1 MLNNI
6 IIFFILLL
14 IFLIILRHST
24 DYKEGFFDFPD
35 NDHNTFVQNSKS
47 KFNEL
52 TNTINLTD
60 PALPITQDTS
70 NAFKIA
76 LGGISTKPNSTTYN
90 LGTKNNYFTP
100 TNIPNNF
107 QQAQSCETAGTTCDA
122 FDDPAF
128 AASCGMSFD
137 NKSIGINGK
146 PHIGGLYISPEN
158 RQTQTDAANNVLSTG
173 GAPYDPYK
181 IYQPTFGKAKPGT
194 FSLTKDQCTV
204 VKEKIDCAAKQTFN
218 SPNCTQC
225 YTSQNFARVGP
236 ETGKIPS
243 ILYLFGSGNV
253 TVSSQNNI
261 IMLPINDL
269 DSTNPMTV
277 AIPADAEGTVFSIV
291 VQQPNNIPLPYVA
304 GYIEGQT
311 PRGTFKLDL
320 FNLVESD
327 QVSKVKPKLN
337 GSITINGFRCLSM
350 IPGSGQTYLNLA
362 CLMPFSFLSM
372 YDGDA
377 LTCDNGPIITQ
388 AASATFLES
397 DPCFGKANKPGDY
410 KLECLQER
418 WIELGGTQQGTG
430 YPSNKTSADAIQRD
444 VNGNPLDIDTIVNNL
459 APKMTSA
466 STGQDANGKNLSIA
480 DWDTVSMF
488 ATGIPINTPCD
499 GPTSTNGPLTKECL
513 QYLYLNQGIN
523 SHIGSTYTLN
533 ASSMASM
540 KGQNTANTYCQPG
553 TSIDPSTPAGLK
565 FAQSIGGI
573 NAVKQSYD
581 QINRLANDNTQS
593 NIKRSTAI
601 NQCYGVSLDVMASGN
616 TTGPTQTFAVGPSY
630 NYTKAQAQG
639 ICSQYGA
646 QVATTAQLQDAQ
658 TKGADWCFTGWVSDS
673 NTAMYPITT
682 SIGSGCGNGNTGV
695 INYNPPNNIAG
706 VNCYGPKPG
715 IDNYPAGTIMPF
727 NQSSWDYNPNAS
739 TAPSAP
745 SAPSP
750 QGVFTVLGGP
760 VSGGYN
766 MWYSDT
772 NLTKSN
778 MNWTQKPGTLATIAL
793 APNGTMWGTWGTGS
807 TNAIY
812 YSSDYKAN
820 TKWIGIP
827 GSLRQISTD
836 GVNVVGTNS
845 NNQAFTAT
853 YGQAFLGQWVQLPS
867 LLTKIVT
874 YNGQYYC
881 LGLNKQIF
889 YLTSPSSQWIQT
901 LSSGLFIDIAMDNG
915 VVLLIG
921 TDNVLYYADSQLY
934 TPGGTV
940 RQVPNQ
946 SVKFNAISLSNGS
959 IYAIDVSG
967 QPWYTSNYKSGN
979 LIKVVGGGE
988 FYPSHRV
995 TTP

>member
-1 MLNNI
+1 MLNSI
-6 IIFFILLL
+6 IIFFILLI
-14 IFLIILRHST
+14 IFSIILHYSK

-35 NDHNTFVQNSKS
+35 TTHNTFVQNSQS

-60 PALPITQDTS
+60 PVLPITQDTS
-70 NAFKIA
+70 DAFKIA
-76 LGGISTKPNSTTYN
+76 LGGISTKPNSTTYT
-90 LGTKNNYFTP
+90 LGSKNNYFTP
-100 TNIPNNF
+100 DNIPNNF
-107 QQAQSCETAGTTCDA
+107 QQAQSCEAAGTTCDA
-122 FDDPAF
+122 FDDPIF
-128 AASCGMSFD
+128 AANCGMSFD

-158 RQTQTDAANNVLSTG
+158 RQIQTDAANNVLSTG

-181 IYQPTFGKAKPGT
+181 VYQPTFGKAKPGT

-444 VNGNPLDIDTIVNNL
+444 VNGNPLDIDIIVNNL

-499 GPTSTNGPLTKECL
+499 GPNKDTGPLTQECL

-593 NIKRSTAI
+593 NITRSTAI
-601 NQCYGVSLDVMASGN
+601 NQCYGVSLDVMSSGN

-630 NYTKAQAQG
+630 NYTQAQAQG

-682 SIGSGCGNGNTGV
+682 SIGSGCGNGTTGV

-739 TAPSAP
+739 IVPGTST
-745 SAPSP
+745 
-750 QGVFTVLGGP
+750 QGVFTVLGGVEP
-760 VSGGYN
+760 YGYN
-766 MWYSDT
+766 IWYSDT
-772 NLTKSN
+772 NLAQSS
-778 MNWTQKPGTLATIAL
+778 MNWTQIPGQGNSITL
-793 APNGTMWGTWGTGS
+793 APNGSVWLTNTSHNIFFISNYKNTIWAYISGTLS
-807 TNAIY
+807 
-812 YSSDYKAN
+812 
-820 TKWIGIP
+820 
-827 GSLRQISTD
+827 QISTD

-845 NNQAFTAT
+845 DDNSAWTAT
-853 YGQAFLGQWVQLPS
+853 VAQATQGQWTKLPS
-867 LLTKIVT
+867 VLTKIVT
-874 YNGQYYC
+874 YNSQYYC
-881 LGLNKQIF
+881 LGLDKLIY
-889 YLTSPSSQWIQT
+889 YLTSPTSQWVQT
-901 LSSGLFIDIAMDNG
+901 LASGLFIDIAMDKG
-915 VVLLIG
+915 VVILVG
-921 TDNVLYYADSQLY
+921 TNNVLYYADSQLY
-934 TPGGTV
+934 TPGGLYQ
-940 RQVPNQ
+940 QVPNQ
-946 SVKFNAISLSNGS
+946 PAKFNGISLSNGS
-959 IYAIDVSG
+959 IYAIDISG
-967 QPWYTSNYKSGN
+967 QPWYTSNYKSGIF
-979 LIKVVGGGE
+979 IKVIGGGE
-988 FYPSHRV
+988 SSIASHRV